1 MQVTLR
7 ARLGMIIKFNKES
20 WKICYAVKSSLSCDI
35 FLLSL
40 PLCVIGGNI
49 VRRD

>member
-20 WKICYAVKSSLSCDI
+20 WRICYAVKSSLSCNI
-35 FLLSL
+35 FFTLVT
-40 PLCVIGGNI
+40 LCVTGGNI

>member
-20 WKICYAVKSSLSCDI
+20 WRIFYAVKSSLSCDI

-40 PLCVIGGNI
+40 PYV
-49 VRRD
+49 

>member
-20 WKICYAVKSSLSCDI
+20 WRICYAVKSSLSCDI
-35 FLLSL
+35 FFTLVTFM
-40 PLCVIGGNI
+40 CDWG
-49 VRRD
+49 

>member
-20 WKICYAVKSSLSCDI
+20 RRIRYAVMSSLSCDI
-35 FLLSL
+35 FLLLL